1 MSRIILP
8 ENPDDVLVLMKKIIA
23 KEEALGANS
32 IFTKEQLLEFKDY
45 FIKATEARTQQ
56 QDLRNRAEEQT
67 TVYTNLL
74 GSNAKTD
81 QPGNAKFLYTSLR
94 DMLAAKNKTNL
105 KMLAD
110 WGFDVVDEAAPK
122 KPKKA

>member
-67 TVYTNLL
+67 KVYTNLL

-81 QPGNAKFLYTSLR
+81 QPGNAKFLSCSS
-94 DMLAAKNKTNL
+94 
-105 KMLAD
+105 
-110 WGFDVVDEAAPK
+110 
-122 KPKKA
+122 